1 MQLNGELSK
10 YNWAVQERADKR
22 CAQTVEGKVNHKKVS
37 GWFQANQWA
46 MSWENQEEDRT
57 RGSSV
62 HYQRGKGTDQIE
74 NLGTAGGE
82 EEKIDSPMI

>member
-1 MQLNGELSK
+1 M
-10 YNWAVQERADKR
+10 
-22 CAQTVEGKVNHKKVS
+22 S